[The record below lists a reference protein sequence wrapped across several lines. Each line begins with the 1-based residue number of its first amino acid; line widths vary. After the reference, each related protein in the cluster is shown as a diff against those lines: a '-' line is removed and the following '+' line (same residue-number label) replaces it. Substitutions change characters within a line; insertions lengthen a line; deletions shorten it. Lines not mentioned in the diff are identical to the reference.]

1 MLPSLGSQSLTQL
14 SDGTTIATE
23 VEMGIK
29 VELVYTSVTAREQRA
44 GWGNHIPN
52 PSCSGCGR
60 W

>member
-1 MLPSLGSQSLTQL
+1 MLPSMGSQSPTRP

-29 VELVYTSVTAREQRA
+29 VEHVYTSVTAREQRF
-44 GWGNHIPN
+44 GWGNHVPN
-52 PSCSGCGR
+52 PSCSGCGH